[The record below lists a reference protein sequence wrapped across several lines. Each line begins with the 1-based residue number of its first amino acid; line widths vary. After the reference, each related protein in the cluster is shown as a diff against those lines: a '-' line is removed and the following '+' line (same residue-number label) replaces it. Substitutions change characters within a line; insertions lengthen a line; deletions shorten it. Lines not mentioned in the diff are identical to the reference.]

1 MAKLFKETTF
11 AKFKAEATHELN
23 KIYFI
28 KDKGMMFANGKLY
41 SHNTTDTVT
50 TGGVVEVLAPTINL
64 TTSSRVTITG
74 FTVPDYVDIDRF
86 TLINTNDIN
95 NIIKLGDAIHKFGSL
110 TEIELQKGDAI
121 TFIKKGT
128 IWYVEIGLG
137 SSKTYIPSLI
147 PSDGST
153 GAISIDSTGASTLVK
168 YNNMKAWS
176 DITVPLNAET
186 LNKKFPDVS
195 IGFQLVCYNANRIY
209 EKANVLGNWIATE
222 IKQVPLEGG
231 AI

>member
-11 AKFKAEATHELN
+11 AKFKAEGTHEPN

-28 KDKGMMFANGKLY
+28 KDKGMMFANGTLY

-50 TGGVVEVLAPTINL
+50 TGGVVEVLAPTVNL
-64 TTSSRVTITG
+64 TTKSQVTITG
-74 FTVPDYVDIDRF
+74 FSVPDYVNIDRF
-86 TLINTNDIN
+86 TLINTNDMN
-95 NIIKLGDAIHKFGSL
+95 NIIKLGNAIQKFGSL

-128 IWYVEIGLG
+128 IWCVEIGLG
-137 SSKTYIPSLI
+137 SKMYIPSLI
-147 PSDGST
+147 PENDSK
-153 GAISIDSTGASTLVK
+153 GAICIDSTGASTIVK

-176 DITVPLNAET
+176 DTTVSLDAET
-186 LNKKFPDVS
+186 LNKTFHDVS
-195 IGFQLVCYNANRIY
+195 IGFQVVCYNANHIY
-209 EKANVLGNWIATE
+209 EKANALGDWIATKIE
-222 IKQVPLEGG
+222 KVPLGDG